1 MSKYTEDADYK
12 ACIDAHNAKYRQTH
26 REQLNA
32 ARRARYQRTKDN
44 PAEIERRRIWGQ
56 HSRANQKAR
65 EQQIKAEN
73 IMLKQLLSQ
82 KKEAKNTLYDF
93 ICFNYCTHQR
103 AYKHK
108 R

>member
-1 MSKYTEDADYK
+1 MSKYTEDASYK
-12 ACIDAHNAKYRQTH
+12 ARIDANNAKYRQTH

-32 ARRARYQRTKDN
+32 ARRARYQRTKDD

-82 KKEAKNTLYDF
+82 KKEAADNANKN
-93 ICFNYCTHQR
+93 N
-103 AYKHK
+103 
-108 R
+108 